1 MTTLTTRTVC
11 HHHLGK
17 DLLAMIRRFVPVA
30 ALAAAFPTAIA
41 AQQQRALPLKHAPQ
55 PTTAAISA
63 ADLMTRL
70 YIFAD
75 DSMQGRETGTV
86 GHVKST
92 AYIASELKRLGL
104 QPGGEE
110 GSYFQ
115 DVPMVRRAFDPAS
128 TMTVDGKTL
137 RGGTDFIAQSRG
149 AIPSLSGASVVF
161 GGTAGDTMGLPS
173 RDQIAGRIVVLKSAP
188 GGGFGGGRPGGGGG
202 RGGFAALRAL
212 SDAAAIVMVTDA
224 LSSAAVQAATH
235 PREGDVMMKPTGN
248 APGGQLTI
256 TMTRAG
262 AEALLGTSVDAATK
276 GQAGKAVQADIRFR
290 DDPAPAR
297 NVVAIIR
304 GSDPKLRGEY
314 VALGA
319 HNDHVGLGTQAV
331 DHDSLHLYNEARYAI
346 RGMVARGQQAT
357 PEQDAAV
364 AAIRIDYD
372 SVRAARPVRLDSIR
386 NGADD
391 DGSGSVTLLELAEAF
406 QKAPVRPKRSLV
418 FVWHVGEE
426 KGLLGSRWYSDH
438 PTVPRD
444 SIVAQLNMDMVGR
457 GDKSDLPVG
466 GPTYLQLVG
475 SRRLSTELGD
485 IVEAVNR
492 TEKMPFTFDYQF
504 DANGHPENIYC
515 RSDHYNY
522 ARWGIPVVFFTTGL
536 HGDYHQVT
544 DEPQYIDYP
553 HMARVGQL
561 VYDIATKVG
570 NLDHRIVVDKEKPD
584 PNGPCRQ

>member
-1 MTTLTTRTVC
+1 
-11 HHHLGK
+11 
-17 DLLAMIRRFVPVA
+17 MICRFIPGAAIA
-30 ALAAAFPTAIA
+30 ALALPGALL
-41 AQQQRALPLKHAPQ
+41 AQQQRPTLPLKHAPQ

-86 GHVKST
+86 GHLKST
-92 AYIASELKRLGL
+92 AYIASELKRLGV
-104 QPGGEE
+104 QPGGDE

-128 TMTVDGKTL
+128 TITVDGTTL

-149 AIPSLSGASVVF
+149 AIASLSGASVVF
-161 GGTAGDTMGLPS
+161 GGMAGDTTGLPS
-173 RDQIAGRIVVLKSAP
+173 HDQTAGKIVVLKSQP
-188 GGGFGGGRPGGGGG
+188 GSGAAGGRPGG
-202 RGGFAALRAL
+202 RGAFAALRAL
-212 SDAAAIVMVTDA
+212 SDAVAIVMVTDA
-224 LSSAAVQAATH
+224 LSPAAVQAATH
-235 PREGDVMMKPTGN
+235 PREGDVMMKPIANGPTS
-248 APGGQLTI
+248 PVTI
-256 TMTRAG
+256 TMTSTA
-262 AEALLGTSVDAATK
+262 AQTLLGTSIDAATK
-276 GQAGKAVQADIRFR
+276 GQAGKTVQADLHFK

-319 HNDHVGLGTQAV
+319 HSDHVGFGLQAV
-331 DHDSLHLYNEARYAI
+331 DHDSLHLYNEARFAI
-346 RGMVARGQQAT
+346 RGMVSRGQQAT

-364 AAIRIDYD
+364 AAIRINYD
-372 SVRAARPVRLDSIR
+372 SVHAAHGVRLDSIR

-406 QKAPVRPKRSLV
+406 QKAPVKPKRSLV

-426 KGLLGSRWYSDH
+426 KGLLGSRWFSDH

-444 SIVAQLNMDMVGR
+444 SIVAQLNMDMIGR
-457 GDKSDLPVG
+457 GDKWDLPVG
-466 GPTYLQLVG
+466 GPTYLELVG

-492 TEKMPFTFDYQF
+492 TEPMPFTFDYQF

-522 ARWGIPVVFFTTGL
+522 ARLGIPVVFFTTGL

-553 HMARVGQL
+553 HMARIGQL
-561 VYDIATKVG
+561 VHDVTLKVA

-584 PNGPCRQ
+584 PAGACRQ

>member
-1 MTTLTTRTVC
+1 MTCRFIP
-11 HHHLGK
+11 G
-17 DLLAMIRRFVPVA
+17 AMIA
-30 ALAAAFPTAIA
+30 TLALPGALS
-41 AQQQRALPLKHAPQ
+41 AQQRVPLPLKHAPQ
-55 PTTAAISA
+55 PTTAAISP

-86 GHVKST
+86 GHLKST
-92 AYIASELKRLGL
+92 AYIASELKRLAI
-104 QPGGEE
+104 QPGGDE

-128 TMTVDGKTL
+128 TITVDGATL

-149 AIPSLSGASVVF
+149 SIPSLNGASVVF
-161 GGTAGDTMGLPS
+161 GGTAGDTTGLPS
-173 RDQIAGRIVVLKSAP
+173 HDQIAGKIVVLRSAP
-188 GGGFGGGRPGGGGG
+188 GGGSIAGRPAGG

-212 SDAAAIVMVTDA
+212 SDAAAIVIVTDA
-224 LSSAAVQAATH
+224 LSAAAVRAATH
-235 PREGDVMMKPTGN
+235 PREGDVIMKPAGN
-248 APGGQLTI
+248 APASPVTI
-256 TMTRAG
+256 TMTAT
-262 AEALLGTSVDAATK
+262 AAHTLLGTSIDAVTT
-276 GQAGKAVQADIRFR
+276 GQAGKTIQADLRFT

-319 HNDHVGLGTQAV
+319 HNDHVGFGVQAV
-331 DHDSLHLYNEARYAI
+331 DHDSLHLYNEARFAI
-346 RGMVARGQQAT
+346 RGMVSRGQQAT

-364 AAIRIDYD
+364 AAIRINYD
-372 SVRAARPVRLDSIR
+372 SVHAARPVRLDSIR

-391 DGSGSVTLLELAEAF
+391 DGSGSMTLLELAEAF
-406 QKAPVRPKRSLV
+406 QKAPVKPKRSLV

-438 PTVPRD
+438 PTVSRD
-444 SIVAQLNMDMVGR
+444 SIVAQLNMDMIGR
-457 GDKSDLPVG
+457 GDAWDLPVG
-466 GPTYLQLVG
+466 SPTYLQLVG

-485 IVEAVNR
+485 IVEAVNK
-492 TEKMPFTFDYQF
+492 TEQTPFTFDYQF

-544 DEPQYIDYP
+544 DEPQYISYA
-553 HMARVGQL
+553 HMARVGQF
-561 VYDIATKVG
+561 VHDVAVRVAD
-570 NLDHRIVVDKEKPD
+570 LDHRPKVDGTKLD
-584 PNGPCRQ
+584 PNGVCRQ

>member
-1 MTTLTTRTVC
+1 MAS
-11 HHHLGK
+11 HLVSAS
-17 DLLAMIRRFVPVA
+17 LLVAFPA
-30 ALAAAFPTAIA
+30 ALI
-41 AQQQRALPLKHAPQ
+41 AQQPTLPLKHAAQ

-86 GHVKST
+86 GHLKST

-104 QPGGEE
+104 QPGGDE

-115 DVPMVRRAFDPAS
+115 DVPMIRRSFDPTS
-128 TMTVDGKTL
+128 TIIVGSTTL
-137 RGGTDFIAQSRG
+137 RGGTDFIATTRG
-149 AIPSLSGASVVF
+149 AIPSLDGAGVVF
-161 GGTAGDTMGLPS
+161 GGTAGDTTSFPS
-173 RDQIAGRIVVLKSAP
+173 REEIRGKIVVLKAAP
-188 GGGFGGGRPGGGGG
+188 GVGGFAGRGGGGG
-202 RGGFAALRAL
+202 AGRGQAALRAL
-212 SDAAAIVMVTDA
+212 SDAVAIATITDN
-224 LSSAAVQAATH
+224 LSPEVVRAATH
-235 PREGDVMMKPTGN
+235 PREGDVMLKRTD
-248 APGGQLTI
+248 ATPGGQLSLTI
-256 TMTRAG
+256 TRSA
-262 AEALLGTSVDAATK
+262 AEALLGAPIDGATK
-276 GQAGKAVQADIRFR
+276 GLAGKTVKANVRFK

-304 GSDPKLRGEY
+304 GSDPKLRGQF

-319 HNDHVGLGTQAV
+319 HNDHVGFGTQAV
-331 DHDSLHLYNEARYAI
+331 DHDSLHTYNAARFAI
-346 RGMVARGQQAT
+346 RGMVPRGVQPTA
-357 PEQDAAV
+357 EQDAAV
-364 AAIRIDYD
+364 AAIKLNLD
-372 SVRAARPVRLDSIR
+372 SLRAARPTRLDSIR

-406 QKAPVRPKRSLV
+406 QKSAVKPKRSLV

-438 PTVPRD
+438 PSVPRD

-457 GDKSDLPVG
+457 GEARDLPVG
-466 GPTYLQLVG
+466 SPTYLQLVG

-485 IVEAVNR
+485 IVETVSK
-492 TEKMPFTFDYQF
+492 TQPLPFTFDYQY

-553 HMARVGQL
+553 HMARIGQL
-561 VYDIATKVG
+561 VHDVAIKVA

-584 PNGPCRQ
+584 PAGTCRQ

>member
-1 MTTLTTRTVC
+1 MLTALVLPATL
-11 HHHLGK
+11 
-17 DLLAMIRRFVPVA
+17 
-30 ALAAAFPTAIA
+30 A
-41 AQQQRALPLKHAPQ
+41 AQQRKPLPLKHAPQ
-55 PTTAAISA
+55 PTTAVISA

-86 GHVKST
+86 GHVRST
-92 AYIASELKRLGL
+92 AYIAGELKRLGL
-104 QPGGEE
+104 QPGGDE
-110 GSYFQ
+110 GSYLQ
-115 DVPMVRRAFDPAS
+115 DVPMVRRSFDPAS
-128 TMTVDGKTL
+128 TITVGGTTL
-137 RGGTDFIAQSRG
+137 HGGTDFIAQARG
-149 AIPSLSGASVVF
+149 PIPSLSGASVVF
-161 GGTAGDTMGLPS
+161 AGTVGDTTGLPS
-173 RDQIAGRIVVLKSAP
+173 HDQIAGKIVVLKSAP

-202 RGGFAALRAL
+202 GRGGFAALRAL
-212 SDAAAIVMVTDA
+212 SDAAAVAIVTDA
-224 LSSAAVQAATH
+224 LSPAAVQAATH
-235 PREGDVMMKPTGN
+235 PREGDVMMKPAAN
-248 APGGQLTI
+248 APGGQVTI
-256 TMTRAG
+256 TMTPTG
-262 AEALLGTSVDAATK
+262 AEALLGASIDGATK
-276 GQAGKAVQADIRFR
+276 GQAGKTVQADIRFT

-319 HNDHVGLGTQAV
+319 HNDHVGFGAQAV

-357 PEQDAAV
+357 PEQEAAV
-364 AAIRIDYD
+364 AAIRINYD
-372 SVRAARPVRLDSIR
+372 SVRAARPARLDSIR

-391 DGSGSVTLLELAEAF
+391 DGSGSITLLELAEAF
-406 QKAPVRPKRSLV
+406 QKAPVKPKRSLV

-438 PTVPRD
+438 STIPRD

-457 GDKSDLPVG
+457 GDKWDLPVG

-485 IVEAVNR
+485 IVEAVNK

-570 NLDHRIVVDKEKPD
+570 NLDHRVVVDKEKPD
-584 PNGPCRQ
+584 PNGACRQ

>member
-1 MTTLTTRTVC
+1 M
-11 HHHLGK
+11 
-17 DLLAMIRRFVPVA
+17 ARRFVPGLLSLAVPA
-30 ALAAAFPTAIA
+30 ALAA
-41 AQQQRALPLKHAPQ
+41 QQPHALPLKHAPQ

-63 ADLMTRL
+63 SDLMTRL

-75 DSMQGRETGTV
+75 DSMQGRETGTA
-86 GHVKST
+86 GHLKST

-104 QPGGEE
+104 QPAGDE

-115 DVPMVRRAFDPAS
+115 DVPMIRRAFDPAS
-128 TMTVDGKTL
+128 TITVDGRTL
-137 RGGTDFIAQSRG
+137 NGGTDFIATTRG
-149 AIPSLSGASVVF
+149 AIPSLAGAAVVF
-161 GGTAGDTMGLPS
+161 GGTAGDTTSYPS
-173 RDQIAGRIVVLKSAP
+173 HDQIAGKIVVLKPAP
-188 GGGFGGGRPGGGGG
+188 GAGGRGGFGGPGGG
-202 RGGFAALRAL
+202 RGAFAALRAL
-212 SDAAAIVMVTDA
+212 SDAVAIVTVTDA
-224 LSSAAVQAATH
+224 LAPAAVQAATH
-235 PREGDVMMKPTGN
+235 PRDGDVMMKPAGT

-256 TMTRAG
+256 TMTRAA
-262 AEALLGTSVDAATK
+262 AEALLGTSLDAATK
-276 GQAGKAVQADIRFR
+276 GQTGKTVQAAIRFH
-290 DDPAPAR
+290 DEAAPAR

-319 HNDHVGLGTQAV
+319 HNDHVGFGTQAV
-331 DHDSLHLYNEARYAI
+331 DHDSLHLYNAARFAI
-346 RGMVARGQQAT
+346 RGMVSRGQQAT

-364 AAIRIDYD
+364 AAIRINLD
-372 SVRAARPVRLDSIR
+372 SVHAARSARLDSIR

-406 QKAPVRPKRSLV
+406 QKSAVKPKRSLV

-444 SIVAQLNMDMVGR
+444 SVVAQLNMDMVGR
-457 GDKSDLPVG
+457 GDATDLPVG
-466 GPTYLQLVG
+466 SPSYLQLVG

-485 IVEAVNR
+485 LVEAVNK

-584 PNGPCRQ
+584 PNGACRQ

>member
-1 MTTLTTRTVC
+1 MT
-11 HHHLGK
+11 
-17 DLLAMIRRFVPVA
+17 RRFVSGFTVASLLPA
-30 ALAAAFPTAIA
+30 ALV
-41 AQQQRALPLKHAPQ
+41 AQQQPLPLKHAPQ

-63 ADLMTRL
+63 SDLMTRL

-75 DSMQGRETGTV
+75 DSMQGRETGTA
-86 GHVKST
+86 GHLKST

-104 QPGGEE
+104 QPGGDE

-115 DVPMVRRAFDPAS
+115 DVPMVRRSFDPAS
-128 TMTVDGKTL
+128 TITADGKTL
-137 RGGTDFIAQSRG
+137 RGGADFIAQSRG
-149 AIPSLSGASVVF
+149 AIPSLAGASVVF
-161 GGTAGDTMGLPS
+161 GGTAGDTTSLPS
-173 RDQIAGRIVVLKSAP
+173 HDQIAGKIVVLKGGA
-188 GGGFGGGRPGGGGG
+188 GGGIGGRGGPGGGGG

-212 SDAAAIVMVTDA
+212 SDAVAIVMVTDA
-224 LSSAAVQAATH
+224 LSPQLVQAATH
-235 PREGDVMMKPTGN
+235 PREGDVMMKRTD
-248 APGGQLTI
+248 ATPGGQLTI

-262 AEALLGTSVDAATK
+262 AEALLGTSLDAATP
-276 GQAGKAVQADIRFR
+276 GQPGKSVQADIRFH
-290 DDPAPAR
+290 DDAAPAR
-297 NVVAIIR
+297 NVVAIVR

-319 HNDHVGLGTQAV
+319 HNDHVGFGTQAV

-346 RGMVARGQQAT
+346 RGMVSRGQQAT

-364 AAIRIDYD
+364 AAIRVNTD
-372 SVRAARPVRLDSIR
+372 SVRSARPVRLDSIR

-406 QKAPVRPKRSLV
+406 QKAPVKPKRSLV

-438 PTVPRD
+438 PSVPRD
-444 SIVAQLNMDMVGR
+444 SIVAQLNMDLVGR
-457 GDKSDLPVG
+457 GAKTDLPVG
-466 GPTYLQLVG
+466 SPTYLQLVG

-485 IVEAVNR
+485 LVEVVNK
-492 TEKMPFTFDYQF
+492 TERMPFTFDYQF

-561 VYDIATKVG
+561 VYDIAVKVG
-570 NLDHRIVVDKEKPD
+570 NLDHRIAVDKEKPD
-584 PNGPCRQ
+584 PSGACRQ

>member
-1 MTTLTTRTVC
+1 MTPKYVPGFALLLLPVTL
-11 HHHLGK
+11 
-17 DLLAMIRRFVPVA
+17 
-30 ALAAAFPTAIA
+30 A
-41 AQQQRALPLKHAPQ
+41 AQQGAPLPMKHAPK
-55 PTTAAISA
+55 PTSAAISA

-75 DSMQGRETGTV
+75 DSMQGRETGTQ
-86 GHVKST
+86 GHLKST
-92 AYIASELKRLGL
+92 AYIASELKRLGI
-104 QPGGEE
+104 QPGGDE

-115 DVPMVRRAFDPAS
+115 EVPMIRRAFDPAS
-128 TMTVDGKTL
+128 TITVGGTTL
-137 RGGTDFIAQSRG
+137 KGGTDFVATTRG
-149 AIPSLSGASVVF
+149 AIPSISGAAVVF
-161 GGTAGDTMGLPS
+161 GGTMGDTAGMPS
-173 RDQIAGRIVVLKSAP
+173 GGQVAGKVVVLEAAR
-188 GGGFGGGRPGGGGG
+188 GGGGRGFGGG
-202 RGGFAALRAL
+202 RGGFGALRAL
-212 SDAAAIVMVTDA
+212 SEAVAIVTVTDA
-224 LSSAAVQAATH
+224 LTPQAVQAATH
-235 PREGDVMMKPTGN
+235 PREGDVMMKPTG
-248 APGGQLTI
+248 ATTGGQLMI

-276 GQAGKAVQADIRFR
+276 GQAGKTVEANIKFR

-319 HNDHVGLGTQAV
+319 HNDHVGINNAPV
-331 DHDSLHLYNEARYAI
+331 DHDSLHLYNEARFAI
-346 RGMVARGQQAT
+346 RGMVSRGQQAT

-364 AAIRIDYD
+364 AAIRINYD
-372 SVRAARPVRLDSIR
+372 SVHKAHAIRLDSIR

-391 DGSGSVTLLELAEAF
+391 DGSGSMTLLELAEAF
-406 QKAPVRPKRSLV
+406 QKSSVKPKRSLV

-444 SIVAQLNMDMVGR
+444 SIVAQLNMDMIGR
-457 GDKSDLPVG
+457 GDKQDLPVG
-466 GPTYLQLVG
+466 SPTYLQLVG

-485 IVEAVNR
+485 IVEAVNK

-584 PNGPCRQ
+584 PNGACRQ

>member
-1 MTTLTTRTVC
+1 MTRRHVFGTLLVA
-11 HHHLGK
+11 L
-17 DLLAMIRRFVPVA
+17 PA
-30 ALAAAFPTAIA
+30 ALT
-41 AQQQRALPLKHAPQ
+41 AQQPSALPLKHAAQ

-86 GHVKST
+86 GHLKST
-92 AYIASELKRLGL
+92 AYIASELKRLGV
-104 QPGGEE
+104 QPGGDE

-115 DVPMVRRAFDPAS
+115 EVPMVRRSFDAAS
-128 TMTVDGKTL
+128 TITVGGTTL
-137 RGGTDFIAQSRG
+137 RGGTDFIAQTRG
-149 AIPSLSGASVVF
+149 AILSLNGAGVVF
-161 GGTAGDTMGLPS
+161 GGTAGDTTTFPS
-173 RDQIAGRIVVLKSAP
+173 RDQIAGKIVILKPAP
-188 GGGFGGGRPGGGGG
+188 GGGAAGRGGPGGGGGGG
-202 RGGFAALRAL
+202 RGLAALRGL
-212 SDAAAIVMVTDA
+212 SDAVAVATVTDA
-224 LSSAAVQAATH
+224 LTPAVVNAATH
-235 PREGDVMMKPTGN
+235 PREGDVMMKRTD
-248 APGGQLTI
+248 ATPGGQITLTI
-256 TMTRAG
+256 TRSA
-262 AEALLGTSVDAATK
+262 AEALLGTSLDAATK
-276 GQAGKAVQADIRFR
+276 GQAGKAVEANIRFR

-304 GSDPKLRGEY
+304 GSDPKLRGEW

-319 HNDHVGLGTQAV
+319 HNDHVGFGTQAV
-331 DHDSLHLYNEARYAI
+331 DHDSLHTYNAARFAI
-346 RGMVARGQQAT
+346 RGMVSRGQQAT

-364 AAIRIDYD
+364 AAIRLNLD
-372 SVRAARPVRLDSIR
+372 SIHTAHAVRLDSIR

-406 QKAPVRPKRSLV
+406 QKTTVKPKRSLV

-426 KGLLGSRWYSDH
+426 KGLLGSRWYADH

-444 SIVAQLNMDMVGR
+444 SIVAQLNMDMIGR
-457 GDKSDLPVG
+457 GDAVDLPVG
-466 GPTYLQLVG
+466 SPTYVQLVG

-485 IVEAVNR
+485 LVEAVNK
-492 TEKMPFTFDYQF
+492 TQKMPSTFDYQF

-522 ARWGIPVVFFTTGL
+522 ARYGIPVVFFTTGL

-553 HMARVGQL
+553 HMARIGQL
-561 VYDIATKVG
+561 VYDVATKVG

-584 PNGPCRQ
+584 PTGACRQ

>member
-1 MTTLTTRTVC
+1 MARRLVPTIFS
-11 HHHLGK
+11 
-17 DLLAMIRRFVPVA
+17 LAIPA
-30 ALAAAFPTAIA
+30 ALAA
-41 AQQQRALPLKHAPQ
+41 QQPQPLPLKHAPR

-86 GHVKST
+86 GHLKST

-104 QPGGEE
+104 QPAGDE
-110 GSYFQ
+110 GSFFQ
-115 DVPMVRRAFDPAS
+115 EVPMIRRAFDPAS
-128 TMTVDGKTL
+128 TITVDGTTL
-137 RGGTDFIAQSRG
+137 RGGVDFIATTRG
-149 AIPSLSGASVVF
+149 PVPSLSGAGVVF
-161 GGTAGDTMGLPS
+161 GGTMGDTSTYPAH
-173 RDQIAGRIVVLKSAP
+173 DQVAGKIVVLRAAA
-188 GGGFGGGRPGGGGG
+188 GGG
-202 RGGFAALRAL
+202 RGGFGGPGGGRGAFAALRAL
-212 SDAAAIVMVTDA
+212 SDAVAIVTVTDA
-224 LSSAAVQAATH
+224 LSPVAVRAATQ
-235 PREGDVMMKPTGN
+235 PRDGDVMMKPTAN

-262 AEALLGTSVDAATK
+262 AEALLGTSIDAATK
-276 GQAGKAVQADIRFR
+276 GQTGKAVRADIGFR

-319 HNDHVGLGTQAV
+319 HNDHVGFGTQPV
-331 DHDSLHLYNEARYAI
+331 DHDSLHLYNAARFAI
-346 RGMVARGQQAT
+346 RGMVSRGQQAT

-364 AAIRIDYD
+364 AAIRIDID
-372 SVRAARPVRLDSIR
+372 SMHAARPARLDSIR

-406 QKAPVRPKRSLV
+406 QKAPVKPKRSLV

-457 GDKSDLPVG
+457 GDATDLPVG
-466 GPTYLQLVG
+466 SPTYLQLVG
-475 SRRLSTELGD
+475 SHRLSTELGD
-485 IVEAVNR
+485 LVESVNK
-492 TEKMPFTFDYQF
+492 TEPMPFTFDYQF

-561 VYDIATKVG
+561 VHDIAVKVG

-584 PNGPCRQ
+584 PNGACRQ

>member
-1 MTTLTTRTVC
+1 MARRLVPGF
-11 HHHLGK
+11 LS
-17 DLLAMIRRFVPVA
+17 LAIPA
-30 ALAAAFPTAIA
+30 ALAA
-41 AQQQRALPLKHAPQ
+41 QQPAALPLKHASK

-63 ADLMTRL
+63 SDLMTRL

-75 DSMQGRETGTV
+75 DSMQGRETGTA
-86 GHVKST
+86 GHLKST

-104 QPGGEE
+104 QPAGDE

-115 DVPMVRRAFDPAS
+115 DVPMIRRAFDPAS
-128 TMTVDGKTL
+128 TITVDGTTL
-137 RGGTDFIAQSRG
+137 RGGADFIATTRG
-149 AIPSLSGASVVF
+149 PVPSLNGVSVVF
-161 GGTAGDTMGLPS
+161 GGTVGDTSSYPTH
-173 RDQIAGRIVVLKSAP
+173 DQIAGKIVVLKAAP
-188 GGGFGGGRPGGGGG
+188 GAGGRGGFGGPGGG
-202 RGGFAALRAL
+202 RGAFAALRAL
-212 SDAAAIVMVTDA
+212 SDAVAIVTVTDA

-235 PREGDVMMKPTGN
+235 PREGDVMMKPTSN

-262 AEALLGTSVDAATK
+262 AEALLGTSLDAATK
-276 GQAGKAVQADIRFR
+276 GQVGKTVQANVGFR

-297 NVVAIIR
+297 NVVAIMR

-314 VALGA
+314 IALGA
-319 HNDHVGLGTQAV
+319 HNDHVGVGPQAV
-331 DHDSLHLYNEARYAI
+331 DHDSLHLYNAARFAI
-346 RGMVARGQQAT
+346 RGMVSRGQQAT

-364 AAIRIDYD
+364 AAIRINYD
-372 SVRAARPVRLDSIR
+372 SVHTARPARLDSIR

-406 QKAPVRPKRSLV
+406 QKAPVKPKRSLV

-457 GDKSDLPVG
+457 GAATDLPVG
-466 GPTYLQLVG
+466 SATYLQLVG

-485 IVEAVNR
+485 LVESVNK
-492 TEKMPFTFDYQF
+492 TEQMPFTFDYQF

-522 ARWGIPVVFFTTGL
+522 ARYGIPVVFFTTGL

-553 HMARVGQL
+553 HMARVGRFVL
-561 VYDIATKVG
+561 DLTRRVAD
-570 NLDHRIVVDKEKPD
+570 LDHRPVVDKPKPD
-584 PNGPCRQ
+584 PNGTCRQ

>member
-1 MTTLTTRTVC
+1 MTCRFIP
-11 HHHLGK
+11 G
-17 DLLAMIRRFVPVA
+17 AMMG
-30 ALAAAFPTAIA
+30 ALALPGALF
-41 AQQQRALPLKHAPQ
+41 AQQRPPLPLKHAPQ

-63 ADLMTRL
+63 SDLMTRL

-86 GHVKST
+86 GHLKST
-92 AYIASELKRLGL
+92 AYIASELKRLGV
-104 QPGGEE
+104 QPGGDE

-128 TMTVDGKTL
+128 TIAVDGTTL

-149 AIPSLSGASVVF
+149 AIPSLNGAAVVF
-161 GGTAGDTMGLPS
+161 GGTAGDTTGLPS
-173 RDQIAGRIVVLKSAP
+173 HDQIAGKIVVLKSVV
-188 GGGFGGGRPGGGGG
+188 GGGGGRPGG
-202 RGGFAALRAL
+202 RGGFAALRAF
-212 SDAAAIVMVTDA
+212 SDAAAVVMVTDA
-224 LSSAAVQAATH
+224 LTPAAVQAATH
-235 PREGDVMMKPTGN
+235 PREGDVMMKPPGN
-248 APGGQLTI
+248 APASPVTI
-256 TMTRAG
+256 TMTSA
-262 AEALLGTSVDAATK
+262 AAQALLGTSIDAATK
-276 GQAGKAVQADIRFR
+276 GQTGKTVQADLRFT
-290 DDPAPAR
+290 DEPAPAR

-319 HNDHVGLGTQAV
+319 HNDHVGFGLQAV
-331 DHDSLHLYNEARYAI
+331 DHDSLHLYNEARFAI
-346 RGMVARGQQAT
+346 RGMVSRGQQAT

-364 AAIRIDYD
+364 AAIRINYD
-372 SVRAARPVRLDSIR
+372 SVRAARPARLDSIR

-406 QKAPVRPKRSLV
+406 QKAPVKPKRSLV

-444 SIVAQLNMDMVGR
+444 SIVAQLNMDMIGR
-457 GDKSDLPVG
+457 GDKWDLPVG
-466 GPTYLQLVG
+466 SPTYLQLVG

-485 IVEAVNR
+485 IVEAVNK

-544 DEPQYIDYP
+544 DEPQYIDYA

-570 NLDHRIVVDKEKPD
+570 NLDHRVVVDKEKPD
-584 PNGPCRQ
+584 PNGACRQ

>member
-1 MTTLTTRTVC
+1 
-11 HHHLGK
+11 
-17 DLLAMIRRFVPVA
+17 MIRRLLTA
-30 ALAAAFPTAIA
+30 STALTLVTGLAIPPAIA
-41 AQQQRALPLKHAPQ
+41 AQEHQALPLKHAPQ

-75 DSMQGRETGTV
+75 DSMQGRETGTA
-86 GHVKST
+86 GHLKST
-92 AYIASELKRLGL
+92 AYIASELKRLGV
-104 QPGGEE
+104 QPGGDE

-128 TMTVDGKTL
+128 TISVEATTL

-149 AIPSLSGASVVF
+149 AIPSLNGAGVVF
-161 GGTAGDTMGLPS
+161 GGTAGDTVGLPS
-173 RDQIAGRIVVLKSAP
+173 RDQIAGKIIVLKSAP

-224 LSSAAVQAATH
+224 LSPAAVQAATH
-235 PREGDVMMKPTGN
+235 PREGDVMMKP
-248 APGGQLTI
+248 AGGAAGQITI

-262 AEALLGTSVDAATK
+262 AEALLGTSLDAATK
-276 GQAGKAVQADIRFR
+276 GQAGKTVQADIRFK

-319 HNDHVGLGTQAV
+319 HNDHVGLAGQAV

-364 AAIRIDYD
+364 AAIRINYD
-372 SVRAARPVRLDSIR
+372 SVRAARAARLDSIR

-406 QKAPVRPKRSLV
+406 QKAPARPKRSLV

-438 PTVPRD
+438 STVPRD

-457 GDKSDLPVG
+457 GDKWDLPVG

-570 NLDHRIVVDKEKPD
+570 NLDHRVVVDKEKPD
-584 PNGPCRQ
+584 PNGACRQ

>member
-1 MTTLTTRTVC
+1 MAS
-11 HHHLGK
+11 HLVSAS
-17 DLLAMIRRFVPVA
+17 LLVAFPA
-30 ALAAAFPTAIA
+30 ALAA
-41 AQQQRALPLKHAPQ
+41 QQPALPLKHAPQ
-55 PTTAAISA
+55 PTTPAISA

-86 GHVKST
+86 GHLKST
-92 AYIASELKRLGL
+92 AYIASELKRLGV
-104 QPGGEE
+104 QPGGDE

-115 DVPMVRRAFDPAS
+115 DVPMIRRSFDPAS
-128 TMTVDGKTL
+128 TIIVGSTTL
-137 RGGTDFIAQSRG
+137 RGGSDFVATARG
-149 AIPSLSGASVVF
+149 AIPSLDGVGVVF
-161 GGTAGDTMGLPS
+161 GGTAGDTTSYPS
-173 RDQIAGRIVVLKSAP
+173 RDEVRGKIVVLKAAP
-188 GGGFGGGRPGGGGG
+188 GVGFAGRGAGGGAG
-202 RGGFAALRAL
+202 RGQTALRAL
-212 SDAAAIVMVTDA
+212 SDAVAIATVTDN
-224 LSSAAVQAATH
+224 LSAEVVRAATR
-235 PREGDVMMKPTGN
+235 PREGDVMMKPTG
-248 APGGQLTI
+248 ATPGGQLSLTI
-256 TMTRAG
+256 TRSA
-262 AEALLGTSVDAATK
+262 AEALLGAPIDGATK
-276 GQAGKAVQADIRFR
+276 GQAGKTVKANVRFK

-304 GSDPKLRGEY
+304 GSDPKLRGQF

-319 HNDHVGLGTQAV
+319 HNDHVGFAAQAV
-331 DHDSLHLYNEARYAI
+331 DHDSLHAYNAARFAI
-346 RGMVARGQQAT
+346 RGMVPRGVQPSA
-357 PEQDAAV
+357 EQDAAV
-364 AAIRIDYD
+364 AAIKVNLD
-372 SVRAARPVRLDSIR
+372 SLRAARPTRLDSIR

-406 QKAPVRPKRSLV
+406 QKSAVKPKRSLV

-438 PTVPRD
+438 PSVPRD
-444 SIVAQLNMDMVGR
+444 SIVAQLNMDMIGR
-457 GDKSDLPVG
+457 GEARDLPVG
-466 GPTYLQLVG
+466 SPTYLELVG

-485 IVEAVNR
+485 LVESVSK
-492 TEKMPFTFDYQF
+492 TQPMPFTFDYQY

-553 HMARVGQL
+553 HMERIGRL
-561 VYDIATKVG
+561 VHDVAIKVA

-584 PNGPCRQ
+584 PNGACRQ

>member
-1 MTTLTTRTVC
+1 MT
-11 HHHLGK
+11 
-17 DLLAMIRRFVPVA
+17 RRFVPGATLVTLAALASLPA
-30 ALAAAFPTAIA
+30 ALAA
-41 AQQQRALPLKHAPQ
+41 QQQALPLKHAPQ
-55 PTTAAISA
+55 PTSAAISA
-63 ADLMTRL
+63 SDLMTRL

-75 DSMQGRETGTV
+75 DSMQGRETGTA
-86 GHVKST
+86 GHLKST
-92 AYIASELKRLGL
+92 AYIANELKRLGL
-104 QPGGEE
+104 QPAGDE

-115 DVPMVRRAFDPAS
+115 EVPMIRRAFDPAS
-128 TMTVDGKTL
+128 TITVEGKTL
-137 RGGTDFIAQSRG
+137 HGGTDFIATSRG
-149 AIPSLSGASVVF
+149 AIPSLGGTGVVF
-161 GGTAGDTMGLPS
+161 GGTMGDTSGLPS
-173 RDQIAGRIVVLKSAP
+173 HDQIAGKIVVMKAAP
-188 GGGFGGGRPGGGGG
+188 GGGFGGGRPGGG
-202 RGGFAALRAL
+202 RGGFGALRAL
-212 SDAAAIVMVTDA
+212 SDAAAIVTVTDA
-224 LSSAAVQAATH
+224 ISPGAVQAATH
-235 PREGDVMMKPTGN
+235 PREGDVMMKPTAGSN
-248 APGGQLTI
+248 APTAPLMI
-256 TMTRAG
+256 TMTRSA
-262 AEALLGTSVDAATK
+262 AEALLGTTVDAATK
-276 GQAGKAVQADIRFR
+276 GQAGKTVQASIKFR

-304 GSDPKLRGEY
+304 GSDPKLHGEY

-319 HNDHVGLGTQAV
+319 HNDHVGIGNQPV
-331 DHDSLHLYNEARYAI
+331 DHDSLHVYNEARFAI
-346 RGMVARGQQAT
+346 RGMVSRGQQAT
-357 PEQDAAV
+357 PAQDSAV
-364 AAIRIDYD
+364 AAIRLNLD
-372 SVRAARPVRLDSIR
+372 SLHKVRPARLDSIR

-406 QKAPVRPKRSLV
+406 QKAPVKPKRSLV

-457 GDKSDLPVG
+457 GDKQDLPVG
-466 GPTYLQLVG
+466 SPTYLQLVG

-485 IVEAVNR
+485 LVEAVNK
-492 TEKMPFTFDYQF
+492 TEKTPFTFDYQF

-544 DEPQYIDYP
+544 DEPQYIDYA

-584 PNGPCRQ
+584 PNGACRQ

>member
-1 MTTLTTRTVC
+1 
-11 HHHLGK
+11 
-17 DLLAMIRRFVPVA
+17 
-30 ALAAAFPTAIA
+30 
-41 AQQQRALPLKHAPQ
+41 
-55 PTTAAISA
+55 
-63 ADLMTRL
+63 
-70 YIFAD
+70 
-75 DSMQGRETGTV
+75 
-86 GHVKST
+86 
-92 AYIASELKRLGL
+92 
-104 QPGGEE
+104 
-110 GSYFQ
+110 
-115 DVPMVRRAFDPAS
+115 
-128 TMTVDGKTL
+128 
-137 RGGTDFIAQSRG
+137 
-149 AIPSLSGASVVF
+149 
-161 GGTAGDTMGLPS
+161 
-173 RDQIAGRIVVLKSAP
+173 
-188 GGGFGGGRPGGGGG
+188 
-202 RGGFAALRAL
+202 
-212 SDAAAIVMVTDA
+212 
-224 LSSAAVQAATH
+224 
-235 PREGDVMMKPTGN
+235 
-248 APGGQLTI
+248 
-256 TMTRAG
+256 MTRAG
-262 AEALLGTSVDAATK
+262 AEALLGTSIDAATK
-276 GQAGKAVQADIRFR
+276 GQAGKAVQADIRFK

-297 NVVAIIR
+297 NVVGVIR

-319 HNDHVGLGTQAV
+319 HNDHVGVGAQAV

-364 AAIRIDYD
+364 AAIRINYD
-372 SVRAARPVRLDSIR
+372 SVRAVRPVRLDSIR

-406 QKAPVRPKRSLV
+406 QKALVKPKRSLV

-438 PTVPRD
+438 STVPRD

-485 IVEAVNR
+485 IVEAVNK
-492 TEKMPFTFDYQF
+492 TEKMPFRFDYQF

-570 NLDHRIVVDKEKPD
+570 SLDHRIVVDKEKPD
-584 PNGPCRQ
+584 PNGACRQ

>member
-1 MTTLTTRTVC
+1 MTRRHVF
-11 HHHLGK
+11 GP
-17 DLLAMIRRFVPVA
+17 LLVIVPA
-30 ALAAAFPTAIA
+30 ALAA
-41 AQQQRALPLKHAPQ
+41 QQPATLPLKHTAQ
-55 PTTAAISA
+55 PTTAAISP

-86 GHVKST
+86 GHLKST
-92 AYIASELKRLGL
+92 AYIAGELKRLGI
-104 QPGGEE
+104 QPGGDE

-115 DVPMVRRAFDPAS
+115 DVPMIRRAFDPAS
-128 TMTVDGKTL
+128 TITVGSTTL
-137 RGGTDFIAQSRG
+137 RGGTDFIAQARG
-149 AIPSLSGASVVF
+149 AIPTLSGVGVVF
-161 GGTAGDTMGLPS
+161 GGTAGDTTSLPS
-173 RDQIAGRIVVLKSAP
+173 HDQMAGKIVVLKAAP
-188 GGGFGGGRPGGGGG
+188 GGAGFGGRGGGG
-202 RGGFAALRAL
+202 RGFGALRAF
-212 SDAAAIVMVTDA
+212 SDAVAIATVTDA
-224 LSSAAVQAATH
+224 LTPAAVNAATH
-235 PREGDVMMKPTGN
+235 PREGDVMMKPAGTN
-248 APGGQLTI
+248 AAAPGAQLTLTI
-256 TMTRAG
+256 TRSA
-262 AEALLGTSVDAATK
+262 AEALLGTTVDAATK
-276 GQAGKAVQADIRFR
+276 GQAGKTIQADIKFR

-304 GSDPKLRGEY
+304 GSDPKLRGEW

-319 HNDHVGLGTQAV
+319 HNDHVGIGNQAV
-331 DHDSLHLYNEARYAI
+331 DHDSLHTYNAARFAI
-346 RGMVARGQQAT
+346 RGMVSRGQQAT

-364 AAIRIDYD
+364 AAIRLNLD
-372 SVRAARPVRLDSIR
+372 SIHAARPARLDSIR

-406 QKAPVRPKRSLV
+406 QKSAVKPKRSLV

-438 PTVPRD
+438 PSVPRD
-444 SIVAQLNMDMVGR
+444 SIVAQLNMDMIGR
-457 GDKSDLPVG
+457 GDAQDLPVG
-466 GPTYLQLVG
+466 SPTYVQLVG

-485 IVEAVNR
+485 MVEAVNK
-492 TEKMPFTFDYQF
+492 TEKMPLTFDYQF

-553 HMARVGQL
+553 HMARIGQL
-561 VYDIATKVG
+561 VYDVATKVA

-584 PNGPCRQ
+584 PAGVCRQ

>member
-1 MTTLTTRTVC
+1 MTQ
-11 HHHLGK
+11 
-17 DLLAMIRRFVPVA
+17 RFVPRVVY
-30 ALAAAFPTAIA
+30 TAIIA
-41 AQQQRALPLKHAPQ
+41 LPMALGAQQRPELPLEHTPQ

-63 ADLMTRL
+63 SDLMTRL

-86 GHVKST
+86 GHLKST
-92 AYIASELKRLGL
+92 AYIANELKRLGV
-104 QPGGEE
+104 QPGGDE

-115 DVPMVRRAFDPAS
+115 DVPMIRRSFDPAS
-128 TMTVDGKTL
+128 TITVGGTTL
-137 RGGTDFIAQSRG
+137 HGGTDFVATSRG
-149 AIPSLSGASVVF
+149 TIPSLSGAGVVF
-161 GGTAGDTMGLPS
+161 GGTAGDTAMLAS
-173 RDQIAGRIVVLKSAP
+173 HDQIAGKIVVVKSS
-188 GGGFGGGRPGGGGG
+188 GGAGLGG
-202 RGGFAALRAL
+202 RGGRGAFAALRAL
-212 SDAAAIVMVTDA
+212 GDAVAIVNVSDALAP
-224 LSSAAVQAATH
+224 AVVAAATH
-235 PREGDVMMKPTGN
+235 PREGDVMMTRTG
-248 APGGQLTI
+248 ATSGGPVVI

-262 AEALLGTSVDAATK
+262 AEALLGGSLDAATV
-276 GQAGKAVQADIRFR
+276 GQTGRPIQADLRFH

-297 NVVAIIR
+297 NVIGIIH
-304 GSDPKLRGEY
+304 GSDPKRRGEY

-319 HNDHVGLGTQAV
+319 HSDHVGFGNQAV
-331 DHDSLHLYNEARYAI
+331 DHDSLHLYNEARFAI
-346 RGMVARGQQAT
+346 RGMVSRGERPT

-364 AAIRIDYD
+364 AAIHLNMD
-372 SVRAARPVRLDSIR
+372 SIRARHAIRLDSIR

-406 QKAPVRPKRSLV
+406 QKAPVKPKRSLV

-457 GDKSDLPVG
+457 GDKLDLPVG
-466 GPTYLQLVG
+466 SPAYLQLVG

-485 IVEAVNR
+485 IVEAVNK
-492 TEKMPFTFDYQF
+492 TEPIPFTFDYQF

-544 DEPQYIDYP
+544 DEPQYIDYA

-561 VYDIATKVG
+561 VHDVATRVA
-570 NLDHRIVVDKEKPD
+570 NIDHRIVVDKAKPD
-584 PNGPCRQ
+584 PNGSCRQ

>member
-1 MTTLTTRTVC
+1 MARRLVPGF
-11 HHHLGK
+11 LS
-17 DLLAMIRRFVPVA
+17 LAIPAV
-30 ALAAAFPTAIA
+30 LAAQHP
-41 AQQQRALPLKHAPQ
+41 QALPLKHAPK

-75 DSMQGRETGTV
+75 DSMQGRETGTA
-86 GHVKST
+86 GHIKST

-104 QPGGEE
+104 QPAGDE

-115 DVPMVRRAFDPAS
+115 EVPMIRRAFDPAS
-128 TMTVDGKTL
+128 TITVDGTTL
-137 RGGTDFIAQSRG
+137 RGGTDFIATTRG
-149 AIPSLSGASVVF
+149 AVPPLNGVGVVF
-161 GGTAGDTMGLPS
+161 GGTTGDTSSYPS
-173 RDQIAGRIVVLKSAP
+173 HDQIAGKVVVLKAAP
-188 GGGFGGGRPGGGGG
+188 GGG
-202 RGGFAALRAL
+202 RGGFGGPGGGRAALAALRAL
-212 SDAAAIVMVTDA
+212 SDAVAIVTVTEA
-224 LSSAAVQAATH
+224 LSPAAVQAATH
-235 PREGDVMMKPTGN
+235 PRDGDVMMKPAGN
-248 APGGQLTI
+248 GPAGQLSI

-262 AEALLGTSVDAATK
+262 AEALLGMSLDAATT
-276 GQAGKAVQADIRFR
+276 GQPGKTVQATIGFR

-319 HNDHVGLGTQAV
+319 HNDHVGFGTQAV
-331 DHDSLHLYNEARYAI
+331 DHDSLHLYNAARFAI
-346 RGMVARGQQAT
+346 RGMVSRGQQAT

-364 AAIRIDYD
+364 AAIRINYD
-372 SVRAARPVRLDSIR
+372 SVRAARPARLDSIR

-406 QKAPVRPKRSLV
+406 QKAPVKPKRSLV

-444 SIVAQLNMDMVGR
+444 SVVAQLNMDMVGR
-457 GDKSDLPVG
+457 GAATDLPVG
-466 GPTYLQLVG
+466 SATYLQLVG

-485 IVEAVNR
+485 LVESVNK

-522 ARWGIPVVFFTTGL
+522 ARYGIPVVFFTTGL

-561 VYDIATKVG
+561 VYDVAMKVG

-584 PNGPCRQ
+584 PNGACRQ

>member
-1 MTTLTTRTVC
+1 MFLPIA
-11 HHHLGK
+11 LG
-17 DLLAMIRRFVPVA
+17 
-30 ALAAAFPTAIA
+30 
-41 AQQQRALPLKHAPQ
+41 AQQPKALPLKHSPQ

-63 ADLMTRL
+63 PDLMTRL

-75 DSMQGRETGTV
+75 DSMQGRETGTA
-86 GHVKST
+86 GHLKST

-104 QPGGEE
+104 QPGGDE

-115 DVPMVRRAFDPAS
+115 DLPMVRRSFDPAS
-128 TMTVDGKTL
+128 TITVEGTTL
-137 RGGTDFIAQSRG
+137 RGGTDFIATSRG
-149 AIPSLSGASVVF
+149 AIPTLNNAGVVF
-161 GGTAGDTMGLPS
+161 GGTAGDTTGLPS
-173 RDQIAGRIVVLKSAP
+173 HDQLAGKIVVLQGAP
-188 GGGFGGGRPGGGGG
+188 GGAFGGRPGGGGGG
-202 RGGFAALRAL
+202 RGGFAALRAFA
-212 SDAAAIVMVTDA
+212 DAAAIVTVTDA
-224 LSSAAVQAATH
+224 LSPAAVQGATH
-235 PREGDVMMKPTGN
+235 PREGDVMMKPASN
-248 APGGQLTI
+248 ATPAPITI

-262 AEALLGTSVDAATK
+262 AEALLGTSVSSATK
-276 GQAGKAVQADIRFR
+276 GQVGKTVQAAIRFK

-304 GSDPKLRGEY
+304 GSDPKLKGQF

-319 HNDHVGLGTQAV
+319 HNDHVGFGTQAV
-331 DHDSLHLYNEARYAI
+331 DHDSLHLYNAARFAI
-346 RGMVARGQQAT
+346 RGMVPRGVQPT
-357 PEQDAAV
+357 PAQDSAV
-364 AAIRIDYD
+364 AAIRINYD

-406 QKAPVRPKRSLV
+406 QQAPVKPKRSLV
-418 FVWHVGEE
+418 FVWHTGEE

-438 PTVPRD
+438 ATVPRD

-457 GDKSDLPVG
+457 GDATDLPVG
-466 GPTYLQLVG
+466 APNYVELVG

-485 IVEAVNR
+485 LVETVNK

-544 DEPQYIDYP
+544 DEPQYIDYD
-553 HMARVGQL
+553 HMARIGQL
-561 VYDIATKVG
+561 VYDVAVKVG
-570 NLDHRIVVDKEKPD
+570 NLDHKIVVDKARPD
-584 PNGPCRQ
+584 PNGACRQ